1 MPSPL
6 ETAPPGIDPP
16 GIDPH
21 DVERAVLTR
30 LARVPGRVV
39 ACSGG
44 VDSLLLADL
53 AHQAAPDATVVAHS
67 VTPAVPR
74 AATDRTV
81 ATARALGW
89 RLRLVRSAEFGDE
102 RYLAN
107 PVDRCFHCKSHL
119 YDELERMLAGL
130 PDLAGATVLS
140 GANLDD
146 LGEYRP
152 GLAAAAEHEVRHPYV
167 EAGVTK
173 AGIRAVARARGRDWH
188 DLPAAP
194 CLASRLYTGTAV
206 TPELMAAVERG
217 EVVLRELTGLAVVR
231 CRVRGD
237 EVRIEVGERDRGRV
251 TAEVVDRVADVM
263 RALAPQ
269 IRGAALDDEPYAP
282 GRAFVSLAPPGAQSG
297 GPAADPG

>member
-1 MPSPL
+1 MPHESRPR
-6 ETAPPGIDPP
+6 G
-16 GIDPH
+16 PH
-21 DVERAVLTR
+21 EIEHAVRAR
-30 LARVPGRVV
+30 LDGLPRRVV

-53 AHQAAPDATVVAHS
+53 AHQHCPEGTVIAHS
-67 VTPAVPR
+67 VTPAVPE

-81 ATARALGW
+81 RTASELGW
-89 RLRLVRSAEFGDE
+89 RLRLVRSAEFADE

-119 YDELERMLAGL
+119 YDELGRMLDEL

-140 GANLDD
+140 GANVDD

-152 GLAAAAEHEVRHPYV
+152 GLRAAAEHDVRHPWV

-173 AGIRAVARARGRDWH
+173 AGIRAVARTRGRDWH

-206 TPELMAAVERG
+206 TPALMRAVERG
-217 EVVLRELTGLAVVR
+217 EIAVRELTGLAVVR

-237 EVRIEVGERDRGRV
+237 QVRIEVGAHDRDRV
-251 TAEVVDRVADVM
+251 TAEVLDRVADAM
-263 RALAPQ
+263 RAAAPQ
-269 IRGAALDDEPYAP
+269 IEGAALDDEPYAP
-282 GRAFVSLAPPGAQSG
+282 GRAFVSLAPPGR
-297 GPAADPG
+297 PGATG